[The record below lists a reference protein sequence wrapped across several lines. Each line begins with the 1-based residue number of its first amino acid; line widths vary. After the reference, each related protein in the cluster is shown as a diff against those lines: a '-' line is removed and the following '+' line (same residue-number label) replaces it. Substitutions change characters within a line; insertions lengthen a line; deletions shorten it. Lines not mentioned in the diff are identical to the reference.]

1 MASNLP
7 PMPPE
12 PPSGFDPV
20 MPPPPP
26 PPPPGHGEGFAPPP
40 GSGPAPLPWEQPGY
54 PLLEGLYETAKLFF
68 TDPSAAFARMQ
79 VAGDLGRPLIYA
91 IIFGWLGTIAG
102 QIYNMAMGGAMYK
115 MLPQFSQGQD
125 FAANTM
131 VNVGFM
137 IGAPLLILIGV
148 FVGGAIYHLFLM
160 LYGGA
165 NSGFGATVRV
175 LCYASTVQ
183 VLQVL
188 PLCGGVIAMV
198 WGVFLQI
205 IGLAIA
211 HRTSKG
217 KAAGAV
223 LTPLLL
229 CCVCAAL
236 IVMLAFGGVLAAARG
251 AMR

>member
-7 PMPPE
+7 PIPPE
-12 PPSGFDPV
+12 PPSGFDPM

-26 PPPPGHGEGFAPPP
+26 PPSFGDGFAPSSDSPP
-40 GSGPAPLPWEQPGY
+40 EPLPWEQPGY
-54 PLLEGLYETAKLFF
+54 PFLEGLYETAKLFF
-68 TDPSAAFARMQ
+68 TDPSTAFARMQ
-79 VAGDLGRPLIYA
+79 LTGDLGRPLIFA
-91 IIFGWLGTIAG
+91 IIFGWLGIIAG
-102 QIYNMAMGGAMYK
+102 QVYNIAMGGAMYR
-115 MLPQFSQGQD
+115 MLPQLSQGQD
-125 FAANTM
+125 FATNTF
-131 VNVGFM
+131 VNIGFM
-137 IGAPLLILIGV
+137 IGAPLLILLGI
-148 FVGGAIYHLFLM
+148 FLGGAIYHLFLM

-188 PLCGGVIAMV
+188 PLCGGFVAMV
-198 WGVFLQI
+198 WGVVLQI

-211 HRTSKG
+211 HRTTKG

-223 LTPLLL
+223 LTPVLL
-229 CCVCAAL
+229 CCVCAVL
-236 IVMLAFGGVLAAARG
+236 IVMVAFGGALAAARG